1 MRRHLSAVAFASIL
15 TVALIAGALPTAVAA
30 PGGTGA
36 SLASDAAVTD
46 AAVTQSSCE
55 FPVET
60 TDATGETVSVASE
73 PDSVVAL
80 QPSDAQIAYEIGAAD
95 KVVGLP
101 NTSNTD
107 YLENRSGRVN
117 VKNDDGTTNVE
128 RVVGTEADLVLAANV
143 TPVETVRQLR
153 QAGMTVYHF
162 DEVDSID
169 GIYADIDETGRLVG
183 ECEGAAETV
192 NETRDRIER
201 VRDAVAGRERPSVL
215 YYFFDFTTGNGTH
228 VHDVVET
235 VGGENVA
242 AEAGLSGYV
251 ELNREVVAEADPEWI
266 VYPSD
271 AQAPQ
276 GAPYNETT
284 AVERDQVVEVTANDV
299 SQPGPRVALVVEEL
313 ARAFHPE
320 AFENGTETPAATDT
334 ETATATEA
342 GGSSATETPTPTEAV
357 TSTPTDAATPTGEE
371 AETATDEAT
380 TPTPTAGD
388 GPGFGVAATAI
399 AALAAALV
407 AARRKEV

>member
-15 TVALIAGALPTAVAA
+15 TVALIAGAIPAAATAS
-30 PGGTGA
+30 GGTGA
-36 SLASDAAVTD
+36 SLAAGTAATD
-46 AAVTQSSCE
+46 VAVTQSSCE
-55 FPVET
+55 FPVEM
-60 TDATGETVSVASE
+60 TDATGETVTVESE
-73 PDSVVAL
+73 PESVVAL
-80 QPSDAQIAYEIGAAD
+80 QPSDAQIAYEIGAAE

-128 RVVGTEADLVLAANV
+128 RVVGTDADLVLAANV

-192 NETRDRIER
+192 AETRERIER
-201 VRDAVAGRERPSVL
+201 VREAIDGRERPSVL

-235 VGGENVA
+235 AGGENVA
-242 AEAGLSGYV
+242 AEAGIEGYQ

-271 AQAPQ
+271 AQPPQ
-276 GAPYNETT
+276 GAPYNGTT
-284 AVERDQVVEVTANDV
+284 AVEEDQVVEVTANDV

-320 AFENGTETPAATDT
+320 AFENGTATPAAT
-334 ETATATEA
+334 EA
-342 GGSSATETPTPTEAV
+342 GASTATETPTPTEAV
-357 TSTPTDAATPTGEE
+357 TATPTDAATPTGEE
-371 AETATDEAT
+371 AETPADDGDAT

-388 GPGFGVAATAI
+388 GPGFGVAATAM
-399 AALAAALV
+399 AVLAAVLV